1 MKEISKNESCFKK
14 NKKIF
19 LISFIIAGI
28 ILLVAVIFFLVV
40 ILKVK
45 NKNIK
50 NNDNNENQIIYLENC
65 NNIKCFI
72 WYNSENNQICTASK
86 DEFKLFNGECIQ
98 YAFIALYNIT
108 RINTNNYIQIFNP
121 NKNNSLFAMQIGSSL
136 ISPISK
142 YRFHT
147 NENKIYFYLDESKNI
162 SLSYLFEGINELID
176 FSFNDKYINNFN
188 IIDMKGMFSGC
199 ISLNNISFYSFKG
212 KDLLIYHIYFQIVLR

>member
-1 MKEISKNESCFKK
+1 VKEISKNESCFKK

-19 LISFIIAGI
+19 LFSLIIAGI

-65 NNIKCFI
+65 NNIKCSI
-72 WYNSENNQICTASK
+72 CYNSENNQICTASK
-86 DEFKLFNGECIQ
+86 DEFKLFNGEYIQ

-121 NKNNSLFAMQIGSSL
+121 NKTIV
-136 ISPISK
+136 
-142 YRFHT
+142 
-147 NENKIYFYLDESKNI
+147 YLQCK
-162 SLSYLFEGINELID
+162 
-176 FSFNDKYINNFN
+176 
-188 IIDMKGMFSGC
+188 
-199 ISLNNISFYSFKG
+199 
-212 KDLLIYHIYFQIVLR
+212 